1 MQDGERLSPLLGI
14 GGHYHTHRA
23 ARRRTPVL
31 RRPLSSCRDFDY
43 PKFLRNITKIISVL
57 KLVDVVVEELGNK
70 IDMSEDHP
78 SAAISI

>member
-1 MQDGERLSPLLGI
+1 
-14 GGHYHTHRA
+14 
-23 ARRRTPVL
+23 
-31 RRPLSSCRDFDY
+31 
-43 PKFLRNITKIISVL
+43 L